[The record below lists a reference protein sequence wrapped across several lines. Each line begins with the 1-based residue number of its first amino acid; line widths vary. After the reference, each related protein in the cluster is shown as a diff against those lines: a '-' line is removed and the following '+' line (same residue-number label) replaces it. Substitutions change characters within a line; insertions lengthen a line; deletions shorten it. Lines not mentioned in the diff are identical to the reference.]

1 MPGLRP
7 QIIFVDGNGFLH
19 PRGFGLASHL
29 GVLTGIPTIGAGK
42 TFLLVDGMDLKTI
55 KQMVVDKCPKGGDF
69 VELIGNSGTLWG
81 AALRSHDDSTNP
93 IFISQG
99 HKVSFASTMD
109 LVRMFT
115 KQRVPEPIRQADL
128 RSRAYLREHP
138 LKG

>member
-1 MPGLRP
+1 
-7 QIIFVDGNGFLH
+7 
-19 PRGFGLASHL
+19 L
-29 GVLTGIPTIGAGK
+29 GVLTGIPTLGAGK
-42 TFLLVDGMDLKTI
+42 TFLLVDGMKVKTI
-55 KQMVVDKCPKGGDF
+55 KQTVAEKCKKGGDF

-99 HKVSFASTMD
+99 HKLSFATTMD
-109 LVRMFT
+109 LVRLFT

-138 LKG
+138 LKD